1 MNTSKR
7 LHTIHMHIHLPPIW
21 NSTTLKGKKRY
32 ITFLIIKSSPC
43 CLANTKLPNMK
54 HMAKKKT
61 ALSLKRC
68 CCHSFPVSPSLLAGF
83 PAFFGA
89 LLKKPRAR
97 PVSFTLGRG
106 AAATADTGAGVGT
119 GAAGG
124 TGATGA
130 TGAGMAGAAGAGT
143 DSGLS
148 LTDWFWM
155 IWPKYNISPT

>member
-1 MNTSKR
+1 M
-7 LHTIHMHIHLPPIW
+7 LF
-21 NSTTLKGKKRY
+21 GK
-32 ITFLIIKSSPC
+32 
-43 CLANTKLPNMK
+43 
-54 HMAKKKT
+54 HKT
-61 ALSLKRC
+61 AQQQKEDSPLSKRC
-68 CCHSFPVSPSLLAGF
+68 CCHSFPVSPSLLEGF
-83 PAFFGA
+83 PAFLGA

-119 GAAGG
+119 AAAGG

-155 IWPKYNISPT
+155 ICPNYNISPT